1 MENYATNQCVSNIP
15 IILFL
20 LRLVVLG
27 RAVGDLE
34 LLCVKYLGVLIDL
47 AINILLTFCSS
58 LWHLKVDNGQFEA

>member
-1 MENYATNQCVSNIP
+1 MQLTISNIP

-20 LRLVVLG
+20 LLLAGLG

-47 AINILLTFCSS
+47 AINMLKIYCTS
-58 LWHLKVDNGQFEA
+58 L